1 VIDADSQARRIAHEE
16 LNSFASVV
24 R

>member
-1 VIDADSQARRIAHEE
+1 VIDADLQARRSALEE